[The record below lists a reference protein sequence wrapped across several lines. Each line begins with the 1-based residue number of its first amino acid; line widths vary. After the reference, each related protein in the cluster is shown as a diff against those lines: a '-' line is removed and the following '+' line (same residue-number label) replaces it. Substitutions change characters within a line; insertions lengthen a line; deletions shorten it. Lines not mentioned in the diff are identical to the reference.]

1 VTVAVSVPLVVGV
14 NEIVFVQLAPA
25 GSGFG
30 QVDAVFAN
38 ELAFA
43 PVTVVVAVKLTAAVP
58 VFFTV
63 ISCVAVVPTGVE
75 ANVTGTGLNVRVGLA
90 PPVAV
95 PLRAMLCGEL
105 PASSTACKV
114 AVRLPETSGLNVR
127 FTTQEL
133 PAATLLPQVLV

>member
-75 ANVTGTGLNVRVGLA
+75 ANATGGRSAESDALRRVARIIHGLQG
-90 PPVAV
+90 
-95 PLRAMLCGEL
+95 
-105 PASSTACKV
+105 
-114 AVRLPETSGLNVR
+114 SG
-127 FTTQEL
+127 Q
-133 PAATLLPQVLV
+133 AA